1 MKKISLLVAA
11 LAAIT
16 LASTSLK
23 LGGAIYPRYALSDKQ
38 STFELMGAEAT
49 IQSQVTSETRDIM
62 YAALQVYTGGVMS
75 GWFKGIHFGEAY
87 AMFPLGLSLPTIKVG
102 QAVVPFGLLE
112 TYDIHTQIVQTTYAR
127 SLGLRLDPGLGLT
140 GVLGRTG
147 YALWLSNG
155 NGPDR
160 MDNDKGKVVTARV
173 APRFLLGNAD
183 LTFGLSGL
191 CGSLPYWSIDSLANF
206 PKGPQ
211 SYAVKYRL
219 GLDNTADWGPL
230 TLRLEGVA
238 GKDSALSGATVF
250 GYYAEARYA
259 FVSWLEALA
268 KYDGWH
274 ANGGQLNNLSTGL
287 NFYPPNTSAFE
298 IQTTYQ
304 IDLSKTAAGN
314 ENNWKFIT
322 QLVVRI

>member
-1 MKKISLLVAA
+1 MKRISLFVAA
-11 LAAIT
+11 LAATVI
-16 LASTSLK
+16 AGTSVK
-23 LGGAIYPRYALSDKQ
+23 LGGALYPRYALSEKQ
-38 STFELMGAEAT
+38 STFELMGAEAI
-49 IQSQVTSETRDIM
+49 IQGQVTSETRDIM

-87 AMFPLGLSLPTIKVG
+87 AMFPLGLSLPTVRVG

-112 TYDIHTQIVQTTYAR
+112 NYDIHTQIVQTTYIK

-140 GVLGRTG
+140 GELGRTG

-173 APRFLLGNAD
+173 APRFLLGDAD
-183 LTFGLSGL
+183 LTLGLSGL
-191 CGSLPYWSIDSLANF
+191 GGSLPYWDIDSLVSYSR
-206 PKGPQ
+206 GPQ
-211 SYAVKYRL
+211 FYAMKYRL
-219 GLDNTADWGPL
+219 GLDNTTDWGPL

-238 GKDSALSGATVF
+238 GKDSTLSGATVF

-274 ANGGQLNNLSTGL
+274 ANGGKLNNLSAGL

-298 IQTTYQ
+298 LQTTYQ
-304 IDLSKTAAGN
+304 IDMAKTAAAN
-314 ENNWKFIT
+314 ENTWRFIA

>member
-1 MKKISLLVAA
+1 MKKISLFVAA
-11 LAAIT
+11 LAALT
-16 LASTSLK
+16 MAGTSLK
-23 LGGAIYPRYALSDKQ
+23 VGGAIYPRYALSEKQ
-38 STFELMGAEAT
+38 STFELMGAEA
-49 IQSQVTSETRDIM
+49 ILQGQVTSETRDIM
-62 YAALQVYTGGVMS
+62 YAALQVYTGGIMS

-112 TYDIHTQIVQTTYAR
+112 TYDIHTQIVQTTYVK

-140 GVLGRTG
+140 GVLGRTR

-173 APRFLLGNAD
+173 APGFLLGDAE
-183 LTFGLSGL
+183 LTLGLSGL
-191 CGSLPYWSIDSLANF
+191 YGSLPYWSLDSLANF

-219 GLDNTADWGPL
+219 GLDNTTDWGPL
-230 TLRLEGVA
+230 TLRLEGIA
-238 GKDSALSGATVF
+238 GKDSSLSHPLVL

-259 FVSWLEALA
+259 LVRWLEVLG

-274 ANGGQLNNLSTGL
+274 ANGGRANNLSAGI
-287 NFYPPNTSAFE
+287 NFYPPNTTAYE
-298 IQTTYQ
+298 VQTTYQ
-304 IDLSKTAAGN
+304 IDMMKTGAGD
-314 ENNWKFIT
+314 ESNWKFIT